1 MFDIK
6 IGTRLIV
13 SLLAVIVFSTA
24 IAVIGYTSIKSLA
37 ARGDVMYR
45 RNTMAIEEMWS
56 INTNIEKMR
65 DIYLYIAFLQKGIKR
80 RRVLM
85 IS

>member
-24 IAVIGYTSIKSLA
+24 IAVIGYTQYKVISGQG
-37 ARGDVMYR
+37 RCDVQAKY
-45 RNTMAIEEMWS
+45 
-56 INTNIEKMR
+56 
-65 DIYLYIAFLQKGIKR
+65 DGH
-80 RRVLM
+80 
-85 IS
+85 

>member
-37 ARGDVMYR
+37 ARAM
-45 RNTMAIEEMWS
+45 
-56 INTNIEKMR
+56 
-65 DIYLYIAFLQKGIKR
+65 
-80 RRVLM
+80 
-85 IS
+85 